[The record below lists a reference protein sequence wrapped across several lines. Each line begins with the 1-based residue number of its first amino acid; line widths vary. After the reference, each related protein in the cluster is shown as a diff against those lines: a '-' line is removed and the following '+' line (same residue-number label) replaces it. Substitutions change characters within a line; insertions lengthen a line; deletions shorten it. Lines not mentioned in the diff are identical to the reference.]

1 VGHFFC
7 VHSPYVYGSIQAFTP
22 AKVESHLGVLF
33 EFVYNRGVEI
43 TIQDQIAKIVQER
56 LPNSEAIYLFGSFAT
71 ADERPDSD
79 IDIAVSGK
87 IDPLDLQRCRI
98 ALEAAFNRDVHLIHL
113 NTAQTILQKEIVTN
127 GRLLWAKSALDSER
141 FALYILASY
150 QKLSSERRAIIEEGR
165 ESGRFYQ
172 P

>member
-1 VGHFFC
+1 M
-7 VHSPYVYGSIQAFTP
+7 
-22 AKVESHLGVLF
+22 
-33 EFVYNRGVEI
+33 
-43 TIQDQIAKIVQER
+43 QER

-87 IDPLDLQRCRI
+87 IDPSDLQQCRLAI
-98 ALEAAFNRDVHLIHL
+98 EATFNRDVHLIHL
-113 NTAQTILQKEIVTN
+113 NTAQTILQKEIVTI
-127 GRLLWAKSALDSER
+127 GRILWAKSALDSER